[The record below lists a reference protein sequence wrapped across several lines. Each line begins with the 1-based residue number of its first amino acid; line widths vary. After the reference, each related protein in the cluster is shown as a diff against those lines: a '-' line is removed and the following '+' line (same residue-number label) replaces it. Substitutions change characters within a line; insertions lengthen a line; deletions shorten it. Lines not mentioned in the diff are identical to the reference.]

1 MQNNITNITNMCISF
16 CPVVI
21 KFNSSRNKPLPLNL
35 CNQSYSVHFV
45 TAIILKYIIIQ
56 LSGMT

>member
-1 MQNNITNITNMCISF
+1 MQNNITNITNISF

-21 KFNSSRNKPLPLNL
+21 TFNSSRNKPLPLNL
-35 CNQSYSVHFV
+35 CNQIYSVHFV

>member
-1 MQNNITNITNMCISF
+1 MQNNTTNITDICISF
-16 CPVVI
+16 CPVEI
-21 KFNSSRNKPLPLNL
+21 TFNSSRKKPLPHNL
-35 CNQSYSVHFV
+35 CNQLYSVHFV

>member
-1 MQNNITNITNMCISF
+1 MQNNITNITDKCVYF

-21 KFNSSRNKPLPLNL
+21 TFNSSKNKPLPLNL
-35 CNQSYSVHFV
+35 CNQIYSVHFV

>member
-1 MQNNITNITNMCISF
+1 MQNNITNITDICISF
-16 CPVVI
+16 CQVI
-21 KFNSSRNKPLPLNL
+21 TFNSSRKKPLPHNL
-35 CNQSYSVHFV
+35 CNQLYSVHFV